1 MAIEVTSLLP
11 IKIACIDY
19 IYKALSQ
26 LEAEELEPWKVSLLY
41 ADLNHSRRSN
51 REVYNAW
58 STWSEEACER
68 RQTKNSCDDGKYWIK
83 KLRNEVYL
91 CHIIKLYSGNSTSV
105 EHQAIGC
112 LRLRSRN
119 GKCSADNSFIRN
131 RRYRERRCHMVKCSK
146 AHWPVHWL

>member
-51 REVYNAW
+51 REVYNA
-58 STWSEEACER
+58 
-68 RQTKNSCDDGKYWIK
+68 
-83 KLRNEVYL
+83 
-91 CHIIKLYSGNSTSV
+91 
-105 EHQAIGC
+105 
-112 LRLRSRN
+112 
-119 GKCSADNSFIRN
+119 
-131 RRYRERRCHMVKCSK
+131 
-146 AHWPVHWL
+146 